1 MPDRRLRSVEP
12 RSAEPESPLPAASGL
27 LEAAT
32 DRPCHQVAVT
42 ALIVNERRQFL
53 LLFRETEPRI
63 WGAPGGRLE
72 SGEDVRLGL
81 EREVAEETGLTV
93 EVLAP
98 VDARSVRF
106 GGHDYVG
113 LAFLARPVSGTLQ
126 LSAEHSDAR
135 WFDLAELEAAPF
147 PISHALDNF
156 RFALRL
162 LTLFE

>member
-1 MPDRRLRSVEP
+1 MGAD
-12 RSAEPESPLPAASGL
+12 PAG
-27 LEAAT
+27 E
-32 DRPCHQVAVT
+32 RPCHQVAVT

-72 SGEDVRLGL
+72 SGEDLRAGL

-113 LAFLARPVSGTLQ
+113 LAFLARPVGGTLT

-147 PISHALDNF
+147 PVSHVLDNF

-162 LTLFE
+162 LTLFK